1 MRRASAA
8 ARPHGGGARRRGLL
22 CPVQMASV
30 APATPIAPTSA
41 DAASRTS
48 QEIQLVP
55 ARKFKPMP
63 KRRNCATL
71 KKRPFIQVNKNPTLQ
86 KCEHVPSVVKHRQ
99 IVFPPAPSRQT
110 PGAALDLRCGNYP
123 HPVPRAT
130 TKCPTSLYVRQLVFF
145 FRAESPPGA
154 LGCFLVLLVLEKK
167 GCVPNIQSTFVLE
180 ILIFFFIRA
189 GPPLVSAIL
198 APGRSNRPTKERKR
212 PINKWPTLAQ
222 LQRPRSTPPSG
233 TSFHLV

>member
-1 MRRASAA
+1 MLFHFTTVSPRNHTFLETPIFSFPCHCPSHIFASETFELVVRRASAA

-130 TKCPTSLYVRQLVFF
+130 TKCPTSLYVRQT
-145 FRAESPPGA
+145 P
-154 LGCFLVLLVLEKK
+154 
-167 GCVPNIQSTFVLE
+167 VPRTM
-180 ILIFFFIRA
+180 
-189 GPPLVSAIL
+189 
-198 APGRSNRPTKERKR
+198 
-212 PINKWPTLAQ
+212 
-222 LQRPRSTPPSG
+222 QRGQNTAK
-233 TSFHLV
+233 F